1 MSFDVTMQIVVRYDC
16 KNLTLVLL
24 NIYDSLTPNLFKVE
38 TIGIVLFELG
48 SFGSLVSMEG
58 VIMWGFSKL
67 SYHCLN
73 KLQNLSS
80 YNWNNMNHTY
90 HLGEFTFWNIL
101 WIFFFEFWENIK
113 FFLTQKYVE
122 IYDYINISLKN
133 P

>member
-80 YNWNNMNHTY
+80 YN
-90 HLGEFTFWNIL
+90 
-101 WIFFFEFWENIK
+101 
-113 FFLTQKYVE
+113 
-122 IYDYINISLKN
+122 
-133 P
+133 